1 VSLSQDFEKKVEI
14 GLRLNSKLSEFA
26 KTLPPEEQRGLG
38 ALVRLAEFAIENGG
52 IALFGLENRETL
64 RKVRRKLIELN
75 CDSPSSPEQA
85 LQTTPAVA
93 VTLADIDALFK

>member
-1 VSLSQDFEKKVEI
+1 MSLSQDFEKKVEI

-26 KTLPPEEQRGLG
+26 KTLSREEQRGLG

-52 IALFGLENRETL
+52 IALFGLENREIL

-75 CDSPSSPEQA
+75 CDSPSSPERA
-85 LQTTPAVA
+85 LLTTPAVA